1 MPSIPCLCGSIIDLS
16 EVPHPD
22 GFLLLAETGLEE
34 LVDSAETLHKEAT
47 SVPTFRRGLSR
58 LLSPL
63 SPPSPHVYQCQTC
76 GRLAILRHPSDSV
89 VSQWYLPEH
98 GDGRPP
104 SRLRSLLDKEPSGSG
119 QASA

>member
-1 MPSIPCLCGSIIDLS
+1 MPSIPCPCGSIIDLS

-22 GFLLLAETGLEE
+22 GFRLVAETALEE

-63 SPPSPHVYQCQTC
+63 SLPSPHVYQCQTC
-76 GRLAILRHPSDSV
+76 GRLAVLRHPSDSAI
-89 VSQWYLPEH
+89 SQWYLPEH
-98 GDGRPP
+98 EDGSPP
-104 SRLRSLLDKEPSGSG
+104 SRLRSLLHESSGSD
-119 QASA
+119 QASS